1 MFHMQEMIIKI
12 NKPFKFQGKLLE
24 VGQELEIKTDKK
36 GVPLEL
42 FWRNRVKDSVID
54 NCISIQGKNKK
65 EVSK

>member
-1 MFHMQEMIIKI
+1 MIIKI

-54 NCISIQGKNKK
+54 NCISIQDKKKK

>member
-1 MFHMQEMIIKI
+1 MQEMIIKI
-12 NKPFKFQGKLLE
+12 NKPFKFQGKLLG

-42 FWRNRVKDSVID
+42 FWRNRVKDSAID
-54 NCISIQGKNKK
+54 NCISIQDKKKK

>member
-1 MFHMQEMIIKI
+1 MIIKI

>member
-1 MFHMQEMIIKI
+1 MQEMIIKI

-54 NCISIQGKNKK
+54 NCISIQDKKKK